1 VSTLSIVQPST
12 SPTTVQNREQ
22 SIAVILLDAEN
33 IRLCVEEEKFLET
46 CGQHA
51 LQIKIAFANWRAI
64 SKQQDSELNDRGYQM
79 IHVPAGK
86 NSADMK
92 MTAIGSSLFLA
103 YPHIKEV
110 FVCSS
115 DADLAHLCN
124 TLRLNGLTAYA
135 VRRGSTSLHV
145 INTATRQAFSYPPA
159 PPILSLEKSLEGIK
173 AIIQAQQKLTS
184 NQWVQLSW
192 LSKKFQETYGFTLS
206 QLVNHHTPGKRAR
219 DLFIDRPGEYVIHQ
233 VTENSAIHISL
244 FMAVEQS
251 NLISIAP
258 SSATEEKLTHT
269 SKSQISSR
277 IALEK
282 ALLSTFATLV
292 PESQHGAVK
301 VAELCAQFSCQH
313 GLQIKQVL
321 QTLEVEQE
329 RPVDFLKTCS
339 KFKLELDQ
347 GHWYIKRSKS

>member
-1 VSTLSIVQPST
+1 VTIPSIVQPST
-12 SPTTVQNREQ
+12 SPNGSQKQ
-22 SIAVILLDAEN
+22 AIAILLLDAEN
-33 IRLCVEEEKFLET
+33 IQLCPEEEKFLET
-46 CGQHA
+46 CCSYS

-64 SKQQDSELNDRGYQM
+64 GKQRDVELNDRGYQM

-86 NSADMK
+86 NSADLK
-92 MTAIGSSLFLA
+92 MTALGSSLFVA
-103 YPHIKEV
+103 YPNVKEV

-115 DADLAHLCN
+115 DSDLAHLCN

-135 VRRGSTSLHV
+135 VRRGSTLLHV

-159 PPILSLEKSLEGIK
+159 PTILPLKKSLEGIK
-173 AIIQAQQKLTS
+173 AMIQAQQKLTS

-206 QLVNHHTPGKRAR
+206 QLANHHTPGKRAR
-219 DLFIDRPGEYVIHQ
+219 DLFIDRPEEFVIHQ
-233 VTENSAIHISL
+233 VAENSAIHISL

-269 SKSQISSR
+269 SKLQISSR
-277 IALEK
+277 IALKK

-292 PESQHGAVK
+292 PESQHNAVK
-301 VAELCAQFSCQH
+301 VAELCTQFSCQH
-313 GLQIKQVL
+313 GLKLRHVL
-321 QTLEVEQE
+321 QTLEIEQK
-329 RPVDFLKTCS
+329 RPVDFLKTCPM
-339 KFKLELDQ
+339 FKLELDE